1 MGVAEET
8 LLRAVKLWEPPPRLT
23 LSEWADTYR
32 RTSREASS
40 EIGQWV
46 TRPYQR
52 EAQDAFTDPR
62 VRVIVIMSAVQML
75 KTEFILNA
83 LGYVIHL
90 DQGPVLC
97 VLPRDTDCEIF
108 SKRRLSPMLRDT
120 PIIKGLIAA
129 SKSRDSGNTITDKSF
144 VGGHIRIAASG
155 SPANLAALPIRFLLC
170 DEIDKYPASAGP
182 EGDPI
187 TIAEG
192 RLEEFFLNSK
202 EILTCSPTVAGS
214 SRIEKAYQESDQ
226 REYEVPC
233 PACGEFQQ
241 LKWAQVSWDSG
252 LPSRKKQSQTAVYVC
267 LHCKARWDDA
277 ARWKA
282 VNAGKYRAHAEFT
295 GTAGFHISA
304 LCSLKKPLSF
314 FVNQFLR
321 QKDDPEQLKTF
332 VNTVLA
338 ETWVEKGDAPE
349 WEALLL
355 KRETY
360 PTGSVPKGG
369 LILTAGV
376 DIQRDR
382 IEVEIVAWG
391 RNRES
396 WSVDY
401 RILEGR
407 TSDLAVWDKLEAVLH
422 ETFWSETGAHLPISR
437 LFVDSGDGTTTNDV
451 YSWVRKQSAAIV
463 VAIKGVDRGFV
474 PVSQP
479 SSVDVTIA
487 GKKIKGGVKIRTVLS
502 SFFKSEFYADLKK
515 RQPTQAE
522 LEQNWNYPA
531 GYCHFP
537 DGSNYGDEHFKQIT
551 AESLVTRK
559 NKKTGRTKMEWA
571 VNRARN
577 EALDCR
583 VYARA
588 AAWDLGIDRFHD
600 RHWKQLEARMIPDGA
615 APASQPPP
623 GARVA
628 QRPRVQIRLL

>member
-1 MGVAEET
+1 MGIAEET

-108 SKRRLSPMLRDT
+108 SKRRLSPMFRDT
-120 PIIKGLIAA
+120 PVIKGLISS

-144 VGGHIRIAASG
+144 QGGHIRIAASA
-155 SPANLAALPIRFLLC
+155 SPANLAALPIRFLFC
-170 DEIDKYPASAGP
+170 DEIDKFPASAGA

-187 TIAEG
+187 TLAEG
-192 RLEEFFLNSK
+192 RLAEFPNSK
-202 EILTCSPTVAGS
+202 EILTCSPTIAGT
-214 SRIEKAYQESDQ
+214 SRIEKAFAESDQ

-241 LKWAQVSWDSG
+241 LKWSQVEWDSA
-252 LPSRKKQSQTAVYVC
+252 LSSRKKQAESAAYIC
-267 LHCKARWDDA
+267 IHCKARWDDA
-277 ARWKA
+277 MRWKA
-282 VNAGKYRAHAEFT
+282 VNLGKYKAHAEFT
-295 GTAGFHISA
+295 GTAGFRISA
-304 LCSLKKPLSF
+304 LCSLKKRLSF
-314 FVNQFLR
+314 FAMQWFR
-321 QKDDPEQLKTF
+321 QKDDPEQRKAF
-332 VNTVLA
+332 INTVLA
-338 ETWVEKGDAPE
+338 ETFVDRGEAPE
-349 WEALLL
+349 WEALML
-355 KRETY
+355 KREQYAPGT
-360 PTGSVPKGG
+360 VPKGG

-391 RNRES
+391 RNKES

-401 RILEGR
+401 RILDGK
-407 TSDLAVWDKLEAVLH
+407 TSDLGVWDKLDAVLH
-422 ETFWSETGAHLPISR
+422 ETFESETGAHLPISR

-479 SSVDVTIA
+479 SPVDVTVG

-502 SFFKSEFYADLKK
+502 SFFKSELYAYLKQ
-515 RQPTQAE
+515 RQPTVEE
-522 LEQNWNYPA
+522 LAKGAKYPL

-551 AESLVTRK
+551 AESLVTRT
-559 NKKTGRTKMEWA
+559 NRKTGRSKPEWA
-571 VNRARN
+571 QNRPRN

-588 AAWDLGIDRFHD
+588 AAYDLGIERFHE
-600 RHWKQLEARMIPDGA
+600 RHWKQLEARMTPD
-615 APASQPPP
+615 APAAQPPP
-623 GARVA
+623 AGARQA
-628 QRPRVQIRLL
+628 ARPRVQIRLL